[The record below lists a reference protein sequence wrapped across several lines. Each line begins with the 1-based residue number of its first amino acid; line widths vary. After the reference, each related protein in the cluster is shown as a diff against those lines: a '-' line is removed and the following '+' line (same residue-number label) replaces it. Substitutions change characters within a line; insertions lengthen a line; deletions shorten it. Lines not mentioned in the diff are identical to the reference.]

1 MARNVTVTLSNGE
14 VLQYNGVPDDVTP
27 DQVIARA
34 KQDGGGAD
42 VVQVDGG
49 ASGAPAAP
57 EAGAPEAVAPEA
69 APEEARTEVQP
80 QALKGFEQELSQY
93 YGSLGGAP
101 LDAAKINEL
110 AQKYQLPPVTNI
122 GEIEE
127 FYKKYGMLNPRPR
140 VDAPTAPPPKPVS
153 WQDIATTVP
162 KGGENVQR
170 ARAVAKGALFDFA
183 DEAEAAL
190 QMLASGEISGD
201 EYSRIKSQIN
211 ADYDAWAKANPE
223 EAFGLE
229 TAGGIGASFIP
240 GVGLVGRGVQ
250 AATRIGKI
258 GSTGLRAAATGAL
271 SGALS
276 GVGQA
281 DTMADIPGSVIE
293 NALLGGVTGG
303 VAGKGFETAARGV
316 ARGRDAVMRRLGRE
330 TMTPSAEDR
339 AVAEILYG
347 ATEGRT
353 SPQRGV
359 GATALSEKYGVPT
372 PFGLSTPELTS
383 LTEKVLAKPS
393 AGREE
398 LARTL
403 VETQTEAANRI
414 AGQAE
419 EALPGA
425 QDYFDVEDA
434 ITASLRRIG
443 NTDYQKAYAVGPIRD
458 PQIESVVYNPELANI
473 WQSAQRLARLQGRDL
488 QMKMEPVLD
497 AAGAVV
503 GLKPTGDAIPDVEAL
518 DYFKRA
524 LDDKIDAG
532 FRGKSDMGKGE
543 AAALRDLRNQL
554 VTRLDDLVPEYKAAR
569 AKYAGDMEVRDALRL
584 GRELLTRK
592 LRPQQLQREVAKMSD
607 AEREALKSGALQA
620 VLQPLEDTSTTR
632 NFALNLRGI
641 RGDSSSMQKLKLVMS
656 PEEFKFFDRAL
667 RREAELFQRTSKVTG
682 GSRTVPLAQGVA
694 QIDDLIAGGKLDE
707 AVNFILAGPQGRI
720 ASFARWVSRFNPN
733 QEFGDKV
740 YTKLSK
746 VLASNDPDQLRE
758 VLDFLRKSDSYG
770 RFMAA
775 AQQQAAGRV
784 AAVAGNVGPNV
795 VEERTNALPPY
806 VTVGQEQEELQ
817 KTLEAA
823 QNAISAPVDEGTTG
837 YENFGVPLGEQEDTG
852 AAGVTFPDTGVPA
865 VNAVLPR
872 VMMQESGGDP
882 NAVSPKG
889 ARGLMQVMGPT
900 AVDPGMGVEPMRNNS
915 PQENIRFGSQ
925 YLTALYNRYNGDMR
939 AALMAYNWGL
949 DNVDKWIA
957 GGKRGKVPAET
968 RNYVASIIGGS
979 E

>member
-42 VVQVDGG
+42 IIEVNGG
-49 ASGAPAAP
+49 GPAAEP
-57 EAGAPEAVAPEA
+57 EAAPEA
-69 APEEARTEVQP
+69 APQAAPETQPVAKPEALQ
-80 QALKGFEQELSQY
+80 GFERDLSAY
-93 YGSLGGAP
+93 YGTLNGAP
-101 LDAAKINEL
+101 LDPSKIGEL

-122 GEIEE
+122 GEIED
-127 FYKKYGMLNPRPR
+127 FYKKHGMLNPRPR
-140 VDAPTAPPPKPVS
+140 LDEPMAPPPKPVE
-153 WQDIATTVP
+153 WQDITTALP
-162 KGGENVQR
+162 KGSENVQR
-170 ARAVAKGALFDFA
+170 ARAVAKGALFDFG

-190 QMLASGEISGD
+190 QMLANGEISGE
-201 EYSRIKSQIN
+201 EYHRLKDQIS
-211 ADYDAWAKANPE
+211 ADYNAWAKANPE

-229 TAGGIGASFIP
+229 MAGGIGASFIP
-240 GVGLVGRGVQ
+240 GVGVLGRGVQ

-276 GVGQA
+276 GAGQA
-281 DTMADIPGSVIE
+281 DTLADIPGSMLE
-293 NALLGGVTGG
+293 QGLLGAVTGG
-303 VAGKGFETAARGV
+303 TIAKGFEAGARGL

-330 TMTPSAEDR
+330 TMAPSAEDR

-353 SPQRGV
+353 SPQRAV
-359 GATALSEKYGVPT
+359 GATALSGKYGVPT
-372 PFGLSTPELTS
+372 PYGLSTPELTA

-393 AGREE
+393 TGQAD

-403 VETQTEAANRI
+403 VETQTEAANRV

-419 EALPGA
+419 TAMPGA

-434 ITASLRRIG
+434 ITANLRRIG
-443 NTDYQKAYAVGPIRD
+443 NTDYQKAYAVGQIRD

-473 WQSAQRLARLQGRDL
+473 WQSAQRLARLQGRQL
-488 QMKMEPVLD
+488 QMKMEPVID
-497 AAGAVV
+497 AAGNVV
-503 GLKPTGDAIPDVEAL
+503 GLKPTGDSIPDVEAL

-554 VTRLDDLVPEYKAAR
+554 VTRLDDLVPEYRVAR
-569 AKYAGDMEVRDALRL
+569 SKYAGDMEVRDALRL
-584 GRELLTRK
+584 GRDLLARK
-592 LRPQQLQREVAKMSD
+592 LRPQQLQREVANMSD

-620 VLQPLEDTSTTR
+620 VLQPLEDVATSR

-641 RGDSSSMQKLKLVMS
+641 RGDNSVMQKLRMVMS
-656 PEEFKFFDRAL
+656 PQEFQFFDRAL
-667 RREAELFQRTSKVTG
+667 RREAELFQRTSKATG

-694 QIDDLIAGGKLDE
+694 QIDDMIAGGKLDE

-775 AQQQAAGRV
+775 AQNQAAGRV
-784 AAVAGNVGPNV
+784 AAVAGNVGPNLI
-795 VEERTNALPPY
+795 EDRSSAMPPN
-806 VTVGQEQEELQ
+806 VTVGQKQEDLQ
-817 KTLEAA
+817 KTLEEA
-823 QNAISAPVDEGTTG
+823 QNAVAAPVDEGTTG
-837 YENFGVPLGEQEDTG
+837 YESFGVPLGEQEDTG
-852 AAGVTFPDTGVPA
+852 PAGVTFPDTGVPA

-872 VMMQESGGDP
+872 VMMQESGGDHG
-882 NAVSPKG
+882 AVSKKG
-889 ARGLMQVMGPT
+889 ARGLMQIMGPT
-900 AVDPGMGVEPMRNNS
+900 AVDPGMGVEPIRNNS
-915 PQENIRFGSQ
+915 PQENARFGAQ
-925 YLTALYNRYNGDMR
+925 YLAALHKRYNGDMR